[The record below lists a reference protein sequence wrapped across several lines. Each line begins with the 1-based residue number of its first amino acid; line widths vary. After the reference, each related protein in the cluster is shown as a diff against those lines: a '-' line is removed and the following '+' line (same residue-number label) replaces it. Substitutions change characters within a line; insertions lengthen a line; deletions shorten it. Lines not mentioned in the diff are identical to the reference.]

1 MVKKI
6 TLSAPQQVML
16 EQMVLQDQTTM
27 ESIPTR

>member
-1 MVKKI
+1 VKKI

-16 EQMVLQDQTTM
+16 EQMVLQDQMTM